1 MTLVQIVVLAIVQGF
16 TEFLPISSSGHL
28 VLTPVILGWPD
39 QGLAFDVAVHLGTL
53 AGVVTYFFRDL
64 VRIAFGVIGIRPG
77 QALGAD
83 ARLGLM
89 LIVATIPAGL
99 VALAAGDWIET
110 VARSPRVI
118 ATTTL
123 VFGIALWVAD
133 RLGRQR
139 LSAQHYGFGTA
150 LALGCAQALALV
162 PGTSRSGITM
172 TAALAMGY
180 TRTAAARFSFLMSV
194 PIIVLASLMVTRD
207 LVSSDLPVRWDELAI
222 GAVLS
227 GLVAYLTVRYF
238 LKFVEGMGMAPFA
251 LYRIAL
257 AGVLFYVFT

>member
-28 VLTPVILGWPD
+28 VLTPRLAGWPD

-53 AGVVTYFFRDL
+53 AGVTTYFYRDL
-64 VRIAFGVIGIRPG
+64 IGIAGGVLSIRPG
-77 QALGAD
+77 KPINRD

-89 LIVATIPAGL
+89 LIVATLPAGIA
-99 VALAAGDWIET
+99 ALALGDWIET
-110 VARSPRVI
+110 VARSPMVI

-123 VFGIALWVAD
+123 VFGIALWLAD
-133 RLGRQR
+133 RFGPQLKAEQ
-139 LSAQHYGFGTA
+139 AYGFRAA
-150 LALGCAQALALV
+150 LALGCAQALALI

-194 PIIVLASLMVTRD
+194 PVIVLASLAVTVD
-207 LVSSDLPVRWDELAI
+207 LVTSDAPVRWTELGL
-222 GAVLS
+222 GAALS
-227 GLVAYLTVRYF
+227 GLVAYLTIRYF
-238 LKFVEGMGMAPFA
+238 LKFVEFVGMAPFA
-251 LYRIAL
+251 VYRIVL
-257 AGVLFYVFT
+257 AAVIFYVFA

>member
-1 MTLVQIVVLAIVQGF
+1 MTLVQIIVLAIVQGF

-28 VLTPVILGWPD
+28 VLTPALLGWPD
-39 QGLAFDVAVHLGTL
+39 QGLAFDVAVHFGTL

-64 VRIAFGVIGIRPG
+64 VRIAVGVLGVRPG
-77 QALGAD
+77 RALTDD

-89 LIVATIPAGL
+89 LVVATIPAGL
-99 VALAAGDWIET
+99 VALAFGDWIET
-110 VARSPRVI
+110 VARSPAVI

-123 VFGIALWVAD
+123 VFGIVLWLAD
-133 RLGRQR
+133 RFGRKTLTER
-139 LSAQHYGFGTA
+139 HYGFGTA
-150 LALGCAQALALV
+150 VTLGCAQALALV

-180 TRTAAARFSFLMSV
+180 SRTAAARFSFLMSV
-194 PIIVLASLMVTRD
+194 PVIVLASALVTRD
-207 LVSSDLPVRWDELAI
+207 LVTSDVPVHWNELAI
-222 GAVLS
+222 GAGLS

-251 LYRIAL
+251 IYRIAL
-257 AGVLFYVFT
+257 AGVIFYVFA